1 MTKQDLINKGRLN
14 NNIMSNTT
22 KKTTNKKNIKPEEMI
37 NLPAEKNFKEK
48 LLLIQSELK
57 APKNQVNDWGKSKF
71 KYRSCEDILEALK
84 PILLKYR
91 VVLSI
96 SDEVVLT
103 GERYYLKASACLED
117 VESEDKKVIN
127 AFARESESKAGMDLS
142 QITGSAS
149 SYARKYALNG
159 LFCIDDTKDPD
170 SQNNRKEGELEEKVN
185 NAKTREELTKIYK
198 SNKGK
203 GKEFDKL
210 VAKKA
215 EELKKGIEIPSNEIP
230 DDPVVIEL
238 KQTQKV

>member
-1 MTKQDLINKGRLN
+1 MKKQDFKGRLN

-22 KKTTNKKNIKPEEMI
+22 KKTITKTTN
-37 NLPAEKNFKEK
+37 KNFKEK

-57 APKNQVNDWGKSKF
+57 APKNQLNDWGQSKF

-96 SDEVVLT
+96 SDEVVLI

-127 AFARESESKAGMDLS
+127 AFARESESKTGMDLS

-185 NAKTREELTKIYK
+185 NAKTREELTKIYQ

-215 EELKKGIEIPSNEIP
+215 EELKKEVEVPSNEIP